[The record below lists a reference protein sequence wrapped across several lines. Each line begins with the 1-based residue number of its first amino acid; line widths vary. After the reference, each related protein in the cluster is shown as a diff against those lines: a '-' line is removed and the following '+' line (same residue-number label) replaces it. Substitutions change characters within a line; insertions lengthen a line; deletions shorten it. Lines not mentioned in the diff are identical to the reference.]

1 MQKSILICFSLAVAS
16 FSANAYEILSQK
28 KINNSN
34 NPANYT
40 YSIQCNSGVTKTV
53 YSKTIATDDVLA
65 RSKVYLIDGGVG
77 GYVSVDQA
85 AKKACNE

>member
-1 MQKSILICFSLAVAS
+1 MQKFILMGVALLFAS
-16 FSANAYEILSQK
+16 FSAHAYQILSQK
-28 KINNSN
+28 KINNN
-34 NPANYT
+34 NPPNYS
-40 YSIQCNSGVTKTV
+40 YSIQCSNGVTKTV

-77 GYVSVDQA
+77 GYVSLDQA